1 MRFAHFSDTHLGF
14 QKSRSL
20 QELEQ
25 RTFDDAMDQCIQN
38 NVDFIL
44 MCGDMF
50 HTNIPDLRVQLIAMR
65 ALRRVYD
72 AGIPVY
78 MVHGSHD
85 SAPNNRSAIDLL
97 EAAGYLINITKQD
110 DSVDDDDGLIHLKFV
125 IDEKTGTKLAGLPGL
140 KVGRDIEYYKNL
152 DRNSLENED
161 GFKIFL
167 FHGAISEAI
176 LDEKIGENMPLSLMP
191 AGFDYYAGG
200 HLHTFRDMND
210 FSDHPHVVYPG
221 TLLAGY
227 HSDMEENAKGVKRG
241 FVMVDF
247 DERGI
252 TDVRLVP
259 SLPCEYAIIT
269 IDAENKTAESV
280 QEELKEKIDKVQP
293 SNRIVITRM
302 SGQMS
307 AGRTTDI
314 NMANAKKN
322 LRERG
327 ALDVLVTRHGLSSTE
342 YSIRAESGSTI
353 EETEKLVF
361 QENIG
366 QVQVKRDTL
375 SGDAGIRLADD
386 LLGLLRQPRPENEK
400 VKDYKYRMTTDALA
414 RMGL

>member
-25 RTFDDAMDQCIQN
+25 RTFEDAMDQCIRN
-38 NVDFIL
+38 DVDFIL

-65 ALRRVYD
+65 ALRKVYE

-78 MVHGSHD
+78 VVHGSHD

-97 EAAGYLINITKQD
+97 EAAGYLINVPEID
-110 DSVDDDDGLIHLKFV
+110 DSVDDGLIHLKFV
-125 IDEKTGTKLAGLPGL
+125 IDEKTGAKLAGLPGL
-140 KVGRDIEYYKNL
+140 KASRDIEYYKNL
-152 DRNSLENED
+152 DRNSLESED

-167 FHGAISEAI
+167 FHGAVSEVL

-227 HSDMEENAKGVKRG
+227 HSDMEENARGAKRG

-247 DERGI
+247 DEKGI

-259 SLPCEYAIIT
+259 SLLCEYAVIT
-269 IDAENKTAESV
+269 IDAEHKTAESV
-280 QEELKEKIDKVQP
+280 QEELKEKIDEVQP
-293 SNRIVITRM
+293 SNRIVIARI

-314 NMANAKKN
+314 NMASAKKN

-327 ALDVLVTRHGLSSTE
+327 ALDVLVSRHGLSSAE
-342 YSIRAESGSTI
+342 YTIQAESGNTI

-366 QVQVKRDTL
+366 QVQVKRETLTGDT
-375 SGDAGIRLADD
+375 GIRLAGD

>member
-1 MRFAHFSDTHLGF
+1 MRFAHFSDTHLGY
-14 QKSRSL
+14 QTYKPL

-25 RTFDDAMDQCIQN
+25 RTFEDAMDQCIQN

-50 HTNIPDLRVQLIAMR
+50 HTNIPNLRVQLMAMKT
-65 ALRRVYD
+65 LRRVYE

-78 MVHGSHD
+78 AVHGSHD
-85 SAPNNRSAIDLL
+85 SSPTSRSAIELL
-97 EAAGYLINITKQD
+97 EAAGYITVVTETD
-110 DSVDDDDGLIHLKFV
+110 DHTNDTLTHLKFV
-125 IDEKTGTKLAGLPGL
+125 TDEKTGAKLAGLPGL
-140 KVGRDIEYYKNL
+140 KASRDIEYYQNL
-152 DRNSLENED
+152 DRNSLESED

-176 LDEKIGENMPLSLMP
+176 LDEKIDDAIPISLMP

-200 HLHTFRDMND
+200 HIHTFRDMND
-210 FSDHPHVVYPG
+210 FLKYPHVVYPG

-247 DERGI
+247 DKNGI
-252 TDVRLVP
+252 VDVRLVP
-259 SLPCEYAIIT
+259 SLSYEYHIIT
-269 IDAENKTAESV
+269 IDAEHRTAESV
-280 QEELKEKIDKVQP
+280 QEELKEKTEQLEP
-293 SNRIVITRM
+293 SNRIVIAKI

-314 NMANAKKN
+314 DVRSAKKT
-322 LRERG
+322 LDERG
-327 ALDVLVTRHGLSSTE
+327 AVAVLTSRRGLSSAE
-342 YSIRAESGSTI
+342 YTIQPESGNTI

-361 QENIG
+361 EENIG
-366 QVQVKRDTL
+366 EVRIKRDAL
-375 SGDAGIRLADD
+375 RGKAGTRLADD

-400 VKDYKYRMTTDALA
+400 VKDYKYRMTADALA
-414 RMGL
+414 RMGLS